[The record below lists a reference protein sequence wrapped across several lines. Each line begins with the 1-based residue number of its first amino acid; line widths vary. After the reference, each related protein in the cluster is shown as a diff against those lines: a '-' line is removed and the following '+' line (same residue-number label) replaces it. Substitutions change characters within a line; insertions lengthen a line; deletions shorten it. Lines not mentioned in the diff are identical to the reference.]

1 MHLVLSLIFCGCMKS
16 FKDSWMD
23 YIEDHLDYVRVL
35 NHIGGDHE
43 SERTRPYREKIMD
56 HFGPKEIVFE
66 SDAPKFA
73 NRLKTRMAWMRLF
86 NGDWSKQR
94 ITHYCRG
101 CCIDR
106 ADCVRQIRCNVVAPH
121 PKPEGWA
128 RARWLGS
135 EDAVDW
141 AGQLTY
147 CHGMLRPVYLK
158 SCFNV
163 RWDSRQGCRHGLDD
177 VGQEAEE
184 NGDEEDGDHAQP
196 GGEHRYEELDKQ
208 MTTMERHK
216 TFRKNAKLW
225 LDSAPEGRLLILKQV
240 HHIQQSSQT
249 KLLSQC
255 GVTWEVNQLK
265 KEASGK
271 GSAAFRCLL
280 LHDGE
285 YTTKFMSKYN
295 QLTRSP
301 DL

>member
-158 SCFNV
+158 YVSM
-163 RWDSRQGCRHGLDD
+163 S
-177 VGQEAEE
+177 VGTLNKVAAMVSMMLGKKLKRTEMKKTVIMHSQEA
-184 NGDEEDGDHAQP
+184 NIGT
-196 GGEHRYEELDKQ
+196 K
-208 MTTMERHK
+208 
-216 TFRKNAKLW
+216 
-225 LDSAPEGRLLILKQV
+225 SLINK
-240 HHIQQSSQT
+240 
-249 KLLSQC
+249 
-255 GVTWEVNQLK
+255 
-265 KEASGK
+265 
-271 GSAAFRCLL
+271 
-280 LHDGE
+280 
-285 YTTKFMSKYN
+285 
-295 QLTRSP
+295 
-301 DL
+301 